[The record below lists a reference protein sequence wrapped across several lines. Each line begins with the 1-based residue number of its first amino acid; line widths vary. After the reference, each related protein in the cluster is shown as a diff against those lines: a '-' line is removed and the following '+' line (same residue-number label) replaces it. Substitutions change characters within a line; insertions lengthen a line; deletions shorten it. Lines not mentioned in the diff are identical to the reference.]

1 MGLGQYIKDTRSEL
15 NHVAWPT
22 RLQTIIF
29 SVLVIV
35 ISLLVSLYLGL
46 FDFLFTN
53 GLGRVVETLPAQP
66 SQELPIDL
74 SEFELS
80 TTTVSTTTVE

>member
-22 RLQTIIF
+22 RLQTIVYTI
-29 SVLVIV
+29 LVIA
-35 ISLLVSLYLGL
+35 ISLLISVYLGF

-53 GLGRVVETLPAQP
+53 GIGRVIESVPQQPAQEVP
-66 SQELPIDL
+66 FDGSID
-74 SEFELS
+74 LS
-80 TTTVSTTTVE
+80 TTTVGTTTAQ